1 MIHHYQ
7 VLLSPHVDF
16 LSSPE
21 IPYSDYLDGERW
33 QQDQETAGPPSSRV
47 ASPKTPN
54 MSSKKSQEECRLIP
68 RTETETGERLLSSL

>member
-7 VLLSPHVDF
+7 VLSSPHVDF

-21 IPYSDYLDGERW
+21 IPYSAYLDGDPP

-47 ASPKTPN
+47 ASPKTPKCPPRN
-54 MSSKKSQEECRLIP
+54 LMKSVVP
-68 RTETETGERLLSSL
+68 KTETETGER

>member
-7 VLLSPHVDF
+7 VLLSSHVDF
-16 LSSPE
+16 LSSLE
-21 IPYSDYLDGERW
+21 IPYSDYFDGEPW
-33 QQDQETAGPPSSRV
+33 QQDQETAGPPSPHV

-54 MSSKKSQEECRLIP
+54 MSKKSQEECRLIP